1 MPRHTKHGKRRNRQI
16 NFDRLLRDIKKE
28 ENIKNKPVERLKVVE
43 EVIKPKEIEAVSME
57 RRMRSSKLDNKLNA
71 DFKVKVTVRPEEFIL
86 NNDLF
91 KIFKKNVY
99 DEFTVDELEEFK
111 KVHYRVRREQ
121 ICFPYIN
128 RGQLWYH
135 HLKSSQITELN
146 DWYEAWLDVTET
158 LSEPNTPIWL
168 NDKINKIETEELL

>member
-1 MPRHTKHGKRRNRQI
+1 MKYFVLNSIETLLPQVYAISQYGPIEVIRE
-16 NFDRLLRDIKKE
+16 RLYIPY
-28 ENIKNKPVERLKVVE
+28 KNKTYIYCFDTNQWI
-43 EVIKPKEIEAVSME
+43 IKENSTLYKCTSLPEF
-57 RRMRSSKLDNKLNA
+57 DLNL
-71 DFKVKVTVRPEEFIL
+71 FIL

-99 DEFTVDELEEFK
+99 DEFTTDELEEFK